1 MRGGSGGVRPT
12 YNGTVWAGRIIRG
25 QGTPSITVDTA
36 GLAGQTIRADFELGG
51 YGMRCPA
58 TCATSIPVIIKPRK
72 FDEYYDIARNDE
84 KARLDNYAI
93 QLQGEPGSHGYI
105 FVYPSSR
112 ARANE
117 GQARARRISGYLVS
131 SRGIDASR
139 FTVAIAAAPE
149 EWLFEIWLVDAGG
162 GPLS

>member
-1 MRGGSGGVRPT
+1 M
-12 YNGTVWAGRIIRG
+12 N
-25 QGTPSITVDTA
+25 
-36 GLAGQTIRADFELGG
+36 
-51 YGMRCPA
+51 
-58 TCATSIPVIIKPRK
+58 KPRK

-105 FVYPSSR
+105 FVYPSSK

-117 GQARARRISGYLVS
+117 AQARARRISDYLVN

-139 FTVAIAAAPE
+139 FTLTIAAARE
-149 EWLFEIWLVDAGG
+149 DWLFELWIVPAGAT
-162 GPLS
+162 PPTPSR